1 MKRREF
7 LMRVTIGGATL
18 PLLFTEIGC
27 SDDGGGGPDGGVE
40 TFTSLPDQTAHTHTI
55 AIPDADIAAGGA
67 HTYETSSNSGH
78 THQVTFED
86 SDVDYL
92 AVGCAVTKESTETS
106 GHRHLWRVTYPDLA
120 SDITKTSSLNSGH
133 THRVTIPAADLSQ
146 PTGVRNYAT
155 TTGNGH
161 THEITLTQFQ
171 LLELSE
177 CDSVTVD
184 TNPDGTGHLHSF
196 ILERP

>member
-27 SDDGGGGPDGGVE
+27 GDDGGGGPDGGVE
-40 TFTSLPDQTAHTHTI
+40 TFTSLPDQTGHTHTI
-55 AIPDADIAAGGA
+55 TIPDTDIAGGGTHA
-67 HTYETSSNSGH
+67 YETSNNSGH
-78 THQVTFED
+78 AHQVTFED

-92 AVGCAVTKESTETS
+92 AVGCAVTKESTENS
-106 GHRHLWRVTYPDLA
+106 GHRHVWRVSYPDLA
-120 SDITKTSSLNSGH
+120 SNITKSSSLDQGH
-133 THRVTIPAADLSQ
+133 THQVTIPASDMNQ
-146 PTGVRNYAT
+146 PGAVRTYT
-155 TTGNGH
+155 TTSNSGH
-161 THEITLTQFQ
+161 THEITLTQLQ

-184 TNPDGTGHLHSF
+184 TNPDGTGHAHSF